1 MIMRDDE
8 ISVKIF
14 TLELKHQALLPLIE
28 DAFARENITFRLRSK
43 YDRAYDGIYLG
54 QKGLGDI
61 YVFKQDKEKALQIL
75 HDILS
80 AEV

>member
-1 MIMRDDE
+1 MHDHE

-28 DAFARENITFRLRSK
+28 DAFSKENIEFRLRSK
-43 YDRAYDGIYLG
+43 YDRAYNGIYLG

-61 YVFKQDKEKALQIL
+61 YVFEQDKEKALQIL
-75 HDILS
+75 NDILS
-80 AEV
+80 SDV